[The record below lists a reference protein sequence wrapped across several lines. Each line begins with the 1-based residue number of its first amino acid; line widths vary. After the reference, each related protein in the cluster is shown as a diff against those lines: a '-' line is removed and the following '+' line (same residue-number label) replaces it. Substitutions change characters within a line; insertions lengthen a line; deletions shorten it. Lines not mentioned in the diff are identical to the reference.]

1 MKNILMKVKVHRN
14 LNAKCLSITAT
25 EGEFKG
31 RVIAHC
37 QAVRLLDV
45 TFKVS
50 ETSRQ
55 RILRTRVKDVHAY
68 AVGYLVECD
77 TPVLRYPQPLNH
89 TDIECGFERRITYN
103 PFKLP
108 YFHDSETLEVVE
120 ALEQT
125 VITTGGLFAE
135 KVACAAQKPIK
146 PVCQSDRQLSL
157 V

>member
-55 RILRTRVKDVHAY
+55 RIIRTGVKDVHAY
-68 AVGYLVECD
+68 AVGYLLECD

-89 TDIECGFERRITYN
+89 TAIECDFERRVTYN

-108 YFHDSETLEVVE
+108 YFHDSETLEMVE
-120 ALEQT
+120 FLDQT
-125 VITTGGLFAE
+125 VITTGGLFTE
-135 KVACAAQKPIK
+135 KVTVASKKPSAS
-146 PVCQSDRQLSL
+146 VFATEQQLSF